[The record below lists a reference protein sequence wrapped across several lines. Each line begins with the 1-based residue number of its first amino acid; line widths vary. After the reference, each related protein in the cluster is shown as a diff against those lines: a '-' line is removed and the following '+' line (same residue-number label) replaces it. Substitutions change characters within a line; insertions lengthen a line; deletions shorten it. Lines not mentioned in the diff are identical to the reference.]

1 MCFYGHQNFLR
12 PFREHHIDPTSIT
25 RHDFIETNGDNFMV
39 TIPFL
44 GRMTWQFITLSE
56 EEVQKNFSWSCY
68 LFLLAIFVAMT
79 NQVRCGISHGLLTL
93 YEGKSG
99 SIHKC
104 SYLFLWIAPLPN
116 IRVTVST
123 ESSCDYSYL
132 LDLHHPVVFSPL
144 VVSAWLFD
152 LTAFTKGA
160 ACNDL
165 SFVVWRCKKVQK
177 FGRTINTLWG

>member
-1 MCFYGHQNFLR
+1 MCFCGHQNFLR

-44 GRMTWQFITLSE
+44 GWMTWKFISLSE

-79 NQVRCGISHGLLTL
+79 NQVSCGISHELVIL

-99 SIHKC
+99 SSQRC
-104 SYLFLWIAPLPN
+104 SCLFLMNYPTA
-116 IRVTVST
+116 
-123 ESSCDYSYL
+123 SCPMCDFNYRIYL
-132 LDLHHPVVFSPL
+132 LL
-144 VVSAWLFD
+144 
-152 LTAFTKGA
+152 
-160 ACNDL
+160 
-165 SFVVWRCKKVQK
+165 
-177 FGRTINTLWG
+177 

>member
-56 EEVQKNFSWSCY
+56 EDVQKNFSWSCY

-116 IRVTVST
+116 MRVTVST
-123 ESSCDYSYL
+123 ESCHYSYL
-132 LDLHHPVVFSPL
+132 LDLHQPVVFSPL
-144 VVSAWLFD
+144 VVSAPLPLNCLHQRSSMQWFEFCGL
-152 LTAFTKGA
+152 
-160 ACNDL
+160 
-165 SFVVWRCKKVQK
+165 KV
-177 FGRTINTLWG
+177 